1 MEPVRSLRD
10 VFAGLAE
17 QPTGPDDADSSAPDP
32 RSLLAEYH
40 DLPDELLVTAIGSYA
55 NTAPAEVAGHLA
67 AFVAAPGAD
76 PAEGLDLLSKAPV
89 GTWENEVELPDSYD
103 TGSLE
108 PADGTPPDDAMQPD
122 DGMDLDHLGVAD
134 GLDLDDTSQ
143 PQHDSQ
149 DSFGESLDHH
159 PTDAAE
165 DAFDLGSDVLT
176 DVPTDLDHSYL
187 AMDAVDTMDDANDH
201 YPTGQPADDHD
212 GYDHDGHDHHDQDGL
227 DDLDGF
233 DA

>member
-1 MEPVRSLRD
+1 
-10 VFAGLAE
+10 
-17 QPTGPDDADSSAPDP
+17 
-32 RSLLAEYH
+32 
-40 DLPDELLVTAIGSYA
+40 
-55 NTAPAEVAGHLA
+55 
-67 AFVAAPGAD
+67 
-76 PAEGLDLLSKAPV
+76 LDLLSNAPV

-103 TGSLE
+103 TGGLE
-108 PADGTPPDDAMQPD
+108 PADGTPPDDGMQPD

-149 DSFGESLDHH
+149 DGCGESLDPH

-165 DAFDLGSDVLT
+165 DHLEDGEEHQHDAFDLDSDALT

-187 AMDAVDTMDDANDH
+187 AMDAVDSMDDANDH
-201 YPTGQPADDHD
+201 YLDHLIVDHPTGQPADDHD
-212 GYDHDGHDHHDQDGL
+212 GHDHDGL